1 MDSLT
6 RDVEKIFN
14 QNQLM
19 GYQELYDGK
28 TVAYKAVKRLFDIM
42 AASAALIVLSPVFLV
57 TALAILLEDGR
68 PVFFVQPRAGKDM
81 QPFRMYKFRSMFKN
95 ADQLFAALQEQ
106 NEQSGNAFKI
116 KDDPRITK
124 VPRARCC
131 WALRAWARPSSPGPW
146 QASSRRSLRKAPR
159 PPTSGWAS
167 CPCRLRRSPP
177 CRSASSE
184 AFLTGPRITTC
195 V

>member
-57 TALAILLEDGR
+57 TALAILLEDGI

-81 QPFRMYKFRSMFKN
+81 QPFRMYKFRSMFT
-95 ADQLFAALQEQ
+95 QH
-106 NEQSGNAFKI
+106 
-116 KDDPRITK
+116 P
-124 VPRARCC
+124 
-131 WALRAWARPSSPGPW
+131 PSV
-146 QASSRRSLRKAPR
+146 
-159 PPTSGWAS
+159 T
-167 CPCRLRRSPP
+167 
-177 CRSASSE
+177 
-184 AFLTGPRITTC
+184 
-195 V
+195 

>member
-1 MDSLT
+1 
-6 RDVEKIFN
+6 
-14 QNQLM
+14 M

-81 QPFRMYKFRSMFKN
+81 RLSGCINSGACLKMRISCLRRFRSKMSN
-95 ADQLFAALQEQ
+95 REML
-106 NEQSGNAFKI
+106 FKI

-124 VPRARCC
+124 V
-131 WALRAWARPSSPGPW
+131 GKFI
-146 QASSRRSLRKAPR
+146 RKYSVDELPQLINVLKGEM
-159 PPTSGWAS
+159 SIV
-167 CPCRLRRSPP
+167 
-177 CRSASSE
+177 E
-184 AFLTGPRITTC
+184 
-195 V
+195 